1 MSILFNSMYASTI
14 FEHSL
19 SITFR
24 VDVVAAAARNFGES
38 GNHGS
43 VVLGG
48 YSMNK
53 YGIEIVDVCNKYV
66 LHGFEGVDGECTW

>member
-1 MSILFNSMYASTI
+1 MSVLFNLMYASTI

-19 SITFR
+19 SIMFR
-24 VDVVAAAARNFGES
+24 VDFVAAAVRNFGES

-48 YSMNK
+48 HSMNK
-53 YGIEIVDVCNKYV
+53 YGIKIVDVCNKYV
-66 LHGFEGVDGECTW
+66 LHGFEGVDRDRTW